1 MKRTIIDGELEW
13 SIDSERYR
21 DGRRGRGAGTSFP
34 SFNSDSRDW
43 KAIQWERKKRLV
55 DSFIN
60 GDLKEKRG
68 G

>member
-21 DGRRGRGAGTSFP
+21 DDRRGRGTSFP

-43 KAIQWERKKRLV
+43 KAKLERKKRLV